1 MNANF
6 QISTSAHLILAKMAP
21 LVRILLEVTAVIVKQ
36 DILETT
42 VKQVKTTQEGYLF
55 QSNYCHLSID

>member
-1 MNANF
+1 MNVNF

-42 VKQVKTTQEGYLF
+42 VKQVKTIQEGYLF